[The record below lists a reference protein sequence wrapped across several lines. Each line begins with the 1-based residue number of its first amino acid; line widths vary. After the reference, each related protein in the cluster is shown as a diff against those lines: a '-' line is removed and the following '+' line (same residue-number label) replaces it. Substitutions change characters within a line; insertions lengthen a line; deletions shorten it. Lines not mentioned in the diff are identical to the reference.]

1 MNYLKIQ
8 LVSSKHT
15 HTYAQQEAGK
25 DKERESETKQ
35 AKGERHTESGLRGGK
50 KQKVLSYIEKVL
62 LQLLTTTTR
71 GAGSASRGAGREE
84 CRNSRRTTVGV
95 VK

>member
-15 HTYAQQEAGK
+15 HTHAQQEAGK
-25 DKERESETKQ
+25 DKERERKQ
-35 AKGERHTESGLRGGK
+35 AKGERHTESGLGGGK

-62 LQLLTTTTR
+62 LQLVTTTTR